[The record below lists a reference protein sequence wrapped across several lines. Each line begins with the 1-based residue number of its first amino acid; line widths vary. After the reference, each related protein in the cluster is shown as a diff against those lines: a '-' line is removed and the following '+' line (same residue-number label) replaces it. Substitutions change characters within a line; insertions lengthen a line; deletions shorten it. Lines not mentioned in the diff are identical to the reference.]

1 VIRPL
6 GNRVLVK
13 PDPQVK
19 ETASGL
25 AIPDAHFEYDMSGTV
40 VQVGNGPASAHRVR
54 EAMIARFHKCVDD
67 AADEWDD
74 GETGESLLVAADLHR
89 KLNALAALNVSELQV
104 GDHVAF
110 PYTAGTLIE
119 VDGERYL
126 LMNEDQIVAVLEAA
140 AA

>member
-13 PDPQVK
+13 PDPQAK

-54 EAMIARFHKCVDD
+54 EAMISQFRKLIDHESQ
-67 AADEWDD
+67 EWCQGDVVSR
-74 GETGESLLVAADLHR
+74 ELHR
-89 KLNALAALNVSELQV
+89 KLNGFAVQSFSEIRV